1 MALWI
6 DMGVSIIGLKQALLT
21 KDVYLQ
27 TEVEFNLITAQ
38 EKSQYRFIRVGF
50 ASMNDAEMT
59 QGMKIIVH
67 ELYG

>member
-1 MALWI
+1 
-6 DMGVSIIGLKQALLT
+6 MGVSIIGLKQALLT